1 LNADDQRW
9 LDAAAGQ
16 AAPFLGT
23 TAENPTVGAI
33 VVDASSQRLLGRAV
47 TARGGRPHAE
57 SQAIED
63 AGPAAKGATLYVT
76 LEPCNHWGRTPPCV
90 DAILRA
96 GIARVVVGVRDPD
109 PRTDGQGMQRLR
121 DAGVEVVLADHAS
134 SARLHE
140 GFVMRRTRGRPF
152 VTAKLAVSAD
162 GKVGLP
168 NQGNVPITGEAA
180 RRWTHMQRALANAV
194 IIGAGTARTDDPQ
207 LTVRLAG
214 LEARTPLRVVVVGGR
229 TLNTR
234 MNLIASLSG
243 YPVAIVATPE
253 NPVKAPP
260 SVEIIRVGGVRGR
273 PDAKLVLEALVA
285 KGISNLL
292 VEAGPTF
299 LSALLDAGLVD
310 RFHLLVG
317 EGEVGPLGLPATP
330 KGSIEGRIG
339 AAGFSLVDHRVLG
352 ADNLRTFERTF

>member
-1 LNADDQRW
+1 MTADDRRW
-9 LDAAAGQ
+9 LDAAARE

-23 TAENPTVGAI
+23 TAENPNVGAI
-33 VVDASSQRLLGRAV
+33 IVDPVSQRLLGRAV

-57 SQAIED
+57 TQAIED

-96 GIARVVVGVRDPD
+96 GIARVVIGMRDPD
-109 PRTDGQGMQRLR
+109 PRTDGEGMRRLR
-121 DAGVEVVLADHAS
+121 GAGIEVVLADHAP

-140 GFVMRRTRGRPF
+140 GYVMRRTRGRPF

-168 NQGNVPITGEAA
+168 NQGNIAITGEAA

-194 IIGAGTARTDDPQ
+194 VIGSGTARLDDPQ
-207 LTVRLAG
+207 LTVRLPG
-214 LEARTPLRVVVVGGR
+214 LEARTPLRVVVAGGHA
-229 TLNTR
+229 LNTK

-243 YPVAIVATPE
+243 YPIAIIATPE
-253 NPVKAPP
+253 TPLKAPP
-260 SVEIIRVGGVRGR
+260 SVEVIRVDGTRGR
-273 PDAKLVLEALVA
+273 PDPQLLLEALGS
-285 KGISNLL
+285 KGISNVL

-299 LSALLDAGLVD
+299 LGAMLDAGMVD

-317 EGEVGPLGLPATP
+317 EVEVGPLGVPATAR
-330 KGSIEGRIG
+330 GSIEARMG